1 MLISEPFL
9 FATVPSIMRIASSL
23 LLATLLCA
31 CGYKGPLYLPESKPQ
46 AQPAKPA
53 PAPQQERGKAGT
65 QEPPPAQ

>member
-1 MLISEPFL
+1 
-9 FATVPSIMRIASSL
+9 MRIASSL

-31 CGYKGPLYLPESKPQ
+31 CGFKGPLYLPESKPQ

-53 PAPQQERGKAGT
+53 PAPQQDRGKAGT